1 MGACDTA
8 GPGRKI
14 GRPSKA
20 IPPGPQVPFDKDRPY
35 GQEPGFISR
44 NLLKFIAFMFIVT
57 VVIVAN
63 LIR

>member
-1 MGACDTA
+1 M
-8 GPGRKI
+8 
-14 GRPSKA
+14 A

-35 GQEPGFISR
+35 GQQPGFVSR

-57 VVIVAN
+57 VVIVVTFLIVAN